1 MVHFIIR
8 KLTTLYTLKKHTHMD
23 ERTLKIAE
31 RVRQLRKEKGYVS
44 YDYFAWEN
52 KIPRVQYWRMEK
64 GTNFTIKNLLR
75 ILDAHDMTL
84 KEFFEGVED

>member
-1 MVHFIIR
+1 
-8 KLTTLYTLKKHTHMD
+8 MD
-23 ERTLKIAE
+23 ERIVKIAE

-64 GTNFTIKNLLR
+64 GTNFTVKNLLR

-84 KEFFEGVED
+84 KEFFDGIDD

>member
-1 MVHFIIR
+1 
-8 KLTTLYTLKKHTHMD
+8 MD
-23 ERTLKIAE
+23 NRISQIAN
-31 RVRQLRKEKGYVS
+31 RVKELRKEAGAVS

-75 ILDAHDMTL
+75 IFDAHDMKWCICDL
-84 KEFFEGVED
+84 NPAL

>member
-1 MVHFIIR
+1 
-8 KLTTLYTLKKHTHMD
+8 MD
-23 ERTLKIAE
+23 ERLVKIAN
-31 RVRQLRKEKGYVS
+31 RVRQLRKERGYVS
-44 YDYFAWEN
+44 YDYFAWEY

-84 KEFFEGVED
+84 KEFFEGMED